1 MKEKKTF
8 FKFILVL
15 GIILTL
21 VFIVL
26 LITNI
31 IFSYA
36 DMYEWLSLYIS
47 FFALLISILSV
58 IWNDIKQKEND
69 YKKFVIEVLE
79 KKRNSIIELL
89 YDILSAMQKEIDFS
103 ESLFTDEILITPVFN
118 DVFTKYYNKF
128 SQIITNY
135 KVLLKNKKISHNKEK
150 DLFEVLVQFKQQT
163 IFFQEDINDL
173 IKKIYL
179 NEIKNFKW
187 FKKKR

>member
-8 FKFILVL
+8 FKFVLVL
-15 GIILTL
+15 GIVLAL

-31 IFSYA
+31 IFSYT

-58 IWNDIKQKEND
+58 IWNNIKQKEND

-118 DVFTKYYNKF
+118 NVFTKYYNKF

-135 KVLLKNKKISHNKEK
+135 KVLLKKNEKISHNKEK

-179 NEIKNFKW
+179 NEIKNFK
-187 FKKKR
+187 

>member
-8 FKFILVL
+8 FKFVLVL
-15 GIILTL
+15 GIVLAL

-36 DMYEWLSLYIS
+36 DMYEWLSLYIY
-47 FFALLISILSV
+47 FVALLISILSV
-58 IWNDIKQKEND
+58 IWNNIKQKEND

-79 KKRNSIIELL
+79 KKINSIIELL

-118 DVFTKYYNKF
+118 NVFTKYYNKF

-135 KVLLKNKKISHNKEK
+135 KVLLKKNEKINNNKEK
-150 DLFEVLVQFKQQT
+150 DLFEVLVQFTQQT

-179 NEIKNFKW
+179 NEIKNFK
-187 FKKKR
+187 

>member
-163 IFFQEDINDL
+163 IFFQEEINNI

-179 NEIKNFKW
+179 NEIKNFK
-187 FKKKR
+187 